1 MNIPKSRVVEDS
13 KHPTNIFSQLNHQAS
28 VNTTKHPSTGF
39 KNFVDERRK
48 GGNKLLF
55 GITVAALTM
64 IMGGSI
70 YFAVNH
76 YQQSTTSSHLI
87 NNK

>member
-13 KHPTNIFSQLNHQAS
+13 KHPINIFSQLNNQAS
-28 VNTTKHPSTGF
+28 VNATKHPSTGF